1 MPAPPRPLPQQ
12 KIADL
17 LRREGLL
24 TAEQYK
30 AANNLAVTESTR
42 LEEAV
47 LELEYMT
54 EADLCRALA
63 AFYKTQFVSTEKL
76 AKANIDRRTLAMV
89 PREVAEAHAIF
100 PVAFDAKTSTLS
112 VVTADPD
119 DAATL
124 REVEAVSG
132 AKHVQAFFARPR
144 AVKAAI
150 ARAHHGDLQAF
161 ARLLMSGQVQL
172 HAMRHVRPL
181 SERPPSP
188 EEESRHA
195 GVGRRPSSRALAAI
209 VPTAAKGTVAVY
221 SPEEVLELVN
231 VLVSLLEN
239 GRADLRGHSGH
250 VARLTRRVAERMA
263 LPQETIV
270 AVAAAGYL
278 HDLGKMGTFHLTA
291 LNCAEYEG
299 HKAAAQKSFR
309 TPTRLLES
317 VKISKETTEAIVHMY
332 ERHDGLGF
340 PDGLSMKAI
349 PFGAR
354 ILAIVDTFADLTQNP
369 RNPFRKALSPTE
381 AFEVLAERKGTVF
394 DPDLVDVFRNVV
406 MGEDLKA
413 RLLAD
418 RYTALLVDA
427 DAEETTVLE
436 LRLIEQGFEVKI
448 ARTAE
453 NAVQLLSAGGID
465 VVVSEL
471 ELPGGDGLDLLAQAR
486 REKWGKDL
494 PWVIHTR
501 RQGRGEAQRAF
512 DLGVVD
518 FVSKPTTTELL
529 VAKLTARLAS
539 RRKAQESAG
548 GVTGSL
554 SEMGLPDMV
563 QVLFH
568 GRKTGSLKIRSGGEE
583 GEIHFLKGAIV
594 NALWQGEEGAGAFYR
609 LLGLAEG
616 DFQLDPSF
624 RPQATLITD
633 AVETLLLEGM
643 RRMDEGI

>member
-1 MPAPPRPLPQQ
+1 V
-12 KIADL
+12 

-24 TAEQYK
+24 SAEQYQ
-30 AANNLAVTESTR
+30 AAAKLAVSESTR
-42 LEEAV
+42 FEEAV
-47 LELEYMT
+47 LELDFLSEG
-54 EADLCRALA
+54 ELLRVLA

-76 AKANIDRRTLAMV
+76 ARANIDRPTLAMV
-89 PREVAEAHAIF
+89 PRQVAEAHSIF

-119 DAATL
+119 DLATL
-124 REVEAVSG
+124 REVQSVSG
-132 AKHVQAFFARPR
+132 AKHVHAFFARPR

-161 ARLLMSGQVQL
+161 ARLIMVNQVQL
-172 HAMRHVRPL
+172 HGMRDVRPL
-181 SERPPSP
+181 SERPPP
-188 EEESRHA
+188 PGEASRKPLDDGGSRKE
-195 GVGRRPSSRALAAI
+195 GVPARSHPSNRALAAI
-209 VPTAAKGTVAVY
+209 VPTAAKEKVAVY
-221 SPEEVLELVN
+221 SPEEVLELLN

-239 GRADLRGHSGH
+239 GRTDLRGHSAH

-270 AVAAAGYL
+270 AVAAAGFL

-291 LNCAEYEG
+291 LNSAEYDG

-317 VKISKETTEAIVHMY
+317 VKISAETTEAIVHMY

-340 PDGLSMKAI
+340 PDGLSTKAI

-381 AFEVLAERKGTVF
+381 AFEVLVQRKGTVF

-418 RYTALLVDA
+418 RYVALLVDA

-448 ARTAE
+448 ARTVEQAE
-453 NAVQLLSAGGID
+453 QLLAAGGID

-471 ELPGGDGLDLLAQAR
+471 DLPGGDGLELLEQAR

-501 RQGRGEAQRAF
+501 RQVRAEAQRAF
-512 DLGVVD
+512 ALGVVD
-518 FVSKPTTTELL
+518 FVSKPTATELL

-539 RRKAQESAG
+539 QRKAVESAG
-548 GVTGSL
+548 GVSGSL
-554 SEMGLPDMV
+554 TEMGLPDMV

-568 GRKTGSLKIRSGGEE
+568 GRKTGKLRIRSGDED

-594 NALWQGEEGAGAFYR
+594 NALWQGESGAGAFYR
-609 LLGLAEG
+609 LLALSEG
-616 DFQLDPSF
+616 DFQLDPGF
-624 RPQATLITD
+624 KPPETLITD

-643 RRMDEGI
+643 RRLDEGI